1 MTLHPKHLSEWTA
14 STVAPEMARLN
25 AWTIE
30 DPAEVDQLLNR
41 NQKRRWKHS
50 TDLVPGWA
58 VGGVDPRTGLKT
70 LQGAQFKPD
79 TPQERDGKKLKYL
92 SPSGYTLS
100 PLFLAVPFQPDY
112 WPNAIATPTMAI
124 AITEGA
130 KKAAALLMAGIPA
143 ISIPG
148 VATGGKLGRLRPE
161 LEAFCT
167 YGRRFNLCFDR
178 DIIDKR
184 PVRQALHNL
193 GRLLAA
199 KGCVVYVVEWPNR
212 FKGIDD
218 YRAAGGDV
226 HQRIEQAKTL
236 EEWREEAR
244 ERDPIDGET
253 CTLARR
259 YEMVASRLK
268 GRLRMNTLKG
278 RIEMDGEA
286 VELSTL
292 RIFLAL
298 NYNIQLPSEDANQIA
313 LYLAQQSS
321 YSPIA
326 AYLNEVATLYGPDSD
341 LLDQVATTY
350 LGTEEALHKCFMRKT
365 LISAVAR
372 ALTPGCKVDT
382 VLMLQG
388 PQGCGKSTFWKVLA
402 GEEFFDDTVTNS
414 GKDTDER
421 LKLHQTWITE
431 WAELETVFRRKDISA
446 LKAFVTTQTDKLR
459 PPYGKDILELPR
471 PSIIVGTTN
480 ETEFLSDPTGNRR
493 FWVVPVVTPAIPL
506 DQLAADRD
514 RIWAAA
520 VHAFKSGEAWV
531 LPEDMRAV
539 ARADSEN
546 YISSD
551 PWEEVVLGY
560 ADDCRQV
567 TVSEVLVNAL
577 KLELSQMDKRAEMR
591 VTKLLRQSGWGSSR
605 EAVHGRRV
613 RVWKNPR
620 FFYTDCPGCPEKG
633 QSPIEQ
639 GGQPPGQPMGQPMGQ
654 PPENQSETPPPDRG
668 LTEGGQLDNP
678 DGYFPK
684 SPGTQEGNLC
694 PAPAPSIAVNDWV
707 LINSPGSLNGQQVQ
721 VVKIDSDRA
730 QVFREGW
737 VVSQHYPLSQLRRI
751 AVPHAVGV

>member
-1 MTLHPKHLSEWTA
+1 MTLADRHLAEWSA

-58 VGGVDPRTGLKT
+58 VGGVDPSTGLKT

-79 TPQERDGKKLKYL
+79 TPQEHDGKGLKYL

-178 DIIDKR
+178 DIIAKR

-199 KGCVVYVVEWPNR
+199 KGCVIYVVEWPNQ
-212 FKGIDD
+212 FKGVDD
-218 YRAAGGDV
+218 YRAAGGDIA
-226 HQRIEQAKTL
+226 QRIEQAKTL
-236 EEWREEAR
+236 EEWRAEAQ
-244 ERDPIDGET
+244 ERDPAIDGET

-259 YEMVASRLK
+259 YQMVAQRLK
-268 GRLRMNTLKG
+268 GRLRWNALKG
-278 RIEMDGEA
+278 KCELDGDA
-286 VELSTL
+286 VDLNTL
-292 RIFLAL
+292 RIQLAL
-298 NYNIQLPSEDANQIA
+298 AYNIQLPSEDCSQIA
-313 LYLAQQSS
+313 LFLAQQSTF
-321 YSPIA
+321 SPVA
-326 AYLNEVATLYGPDSD
+326 EYLNDVAATYPADSD

-350 LGTEEALHKCFMRKT
+350 LGTDEPLHRCFIRKT

-382 VLMLQG
+382 VCILQG
-388 PQGCGKSTFWKVLA
+388 LQGCGKSTFWKVLA
-402 GEEFFDDTVTNS
+402 SEAWFDDSVTNGS
-414 GKDTDER
+414 DKDER
-421 LKLHQTWITE
+421 LKLHQSWFLE
-431 WAELETVFRRKDISA
+431 WAELETVFKRKDISA
-446 LKAFVTTQTDKLR
+446 VKAFITTQTDQVR
-459 PPYGKDILELPR
+459 PPYGRDIIELAR
-471 PSIIVGTTN
+471 PSIIVGSTN
-480 ETEFLSDPTGNRR
+480 ETEFLADPTGNRR
-493 FWVVPVVTPAIPL
+493 YWVVPVTLAAIPL
-506 DQLAADRD
+506 DQLAAERD

-520 VHAFKSGEAWV
+520 VHAFKSGEKWT
-531 LPEDMRAV
+531 LPEEMRSV

-551 PWEEVVLGY
+551 PWEEVVMSY

-620 FFYTDCPGCPEKG
+620 FFHTDCPGCPEKG
-633 QSPIEQ
+633 QSPLEQ

-654 PPENQSETPPPDRG
+654 PPENQPETPPPDRG

-678 DGYFPK
+678 DSYFPK
-684 SPGTQEGNLC
+684 SSGSQEGHLC
-694 PAPAPSIAVNDWV
+694 NPSEASIGLNDWV
-707 LINSPGSLNGQQVQ
+707 LINSPGSLNGQRVQ
-721 VVKIDSDRA
+721 VVAIEGDRA

-751 AVPHAVGV
+751 AAYATA